1 MPITLR
7 PATREDLPTLLEFEQ
22 GIILAERPM
31 DPTLRSD
38 PISYYDIG
46 ELIDREDAEVLVAV
60 DGDLL
65 VGSGYVKEKASRHYV
80 QPAVHAFLGF
90 MYVRPEYRG
99 QGING
104 RVTEALLNWA
114 RTRGLTEARLTVYTK
129 NPGAIRA
136 YDKVGFEQ
144 HLIEMRK
151 PLE

>member
-7 PATREDLPTLLEFEQ
+7 PATREDLPTLLAFEQ

-31 DPTLRSD
+31 DPTLRPD

-46 ELIDREDAEVLVAV
+46 ELIDRESAEVLVAL
-60 DGDLL
+60 DEDLI
-65 VGSGYVKEKASRHYV
+65 VGSGYAKEKASQHYV

-104 RVTEALLNWA
+104 MVTEALLDWA
-114 RTRGLTEARLTVYTK
+114 RARGLTEARLTVYSE

-136 YDKVGFEQ
+136 YEKVGFGQ

-151 PLE
+151 PLG